1 MRNITVLLL
10 DYPDNQTLQAALHS
24 LKNIRHRVKSVG
36 IVHRP
41 NVNVPP
47 LKGFEKRIW
56 TTVIPGHDSG
66 MALNEVLKEIQ
77 STYVLFLKDREY
89 LAPSLDP
96 STLFLTHEQ
105 SVLTHVQ
112 SVRNIQFREPFLV
125 KTETLKKN
133 LFYTSAQLPF
143 KEALLPYWLY
153 AIDEKHVVPNDATFV
168 QTLRTSNSKDQLE
181 KGLFL
186 QKLDNHV
193 PVQQSPSLSVLI
205 SCFNMDAYVG
215 KAIASC
221 FFQHTQ
227 PDQLLIIDDGSED
240 QSLAE
245 IEKWRGISRVEI
257 ICKKNEG
264 KAKALNDALPH
275 VKTDFVVEL
284 DADDWLDPDALS
296 TIKQKLQPLPKN
308 ISLLYGNFRKWKQRN
323 RGDIL
328 FKSIAKGRPVRTR
341 QQLLAYHFP
350 LGPRIY
356 RTEDL
361 KAAGGFP
368 VVSFAE
374 GRLYEDVSVLLQL
387 IKHKRFFYQDF
398 TVYNM
403 REHEKSITKQHQQ
416 KWHTFKEK
424 LKRSL

>member
-10 DYPDNQTLQAALHS
+10 DYPDHQSLQAALHS

-36 IVHRP
+36 IVQRP
-41 NVNVPP
+41 NVNVQA
-47 LKGFEKRIW
+47 LKGFEQLIW
-56 TTVIPGHDSG
+56 TTVIQGHDPG
-66 MALNEVLKEIQ
+66 TALNETLMQVQ

-89 LAPSLDP
+89 LASSLDP
-96 STLFLTHEQ
+96 STLFLVRDQ
-105 SVLTHVQ
+105 SVMTHVQ
-112 SVRNIQFREPFLV
+112 KLRNIRIREPFLV

-133 LFYTSAQLPF
+133 KFYASVHLPF
-143 KEALLPYWLY
+143 KEALLPLWLY
-153 AIDEKHVVPNDATFV
+153 TIDEKHVASNEDTCV
-168 QTLRTSNSKDQLE
+168 QTLRMSNSKDRLE
-181 KGLFL
+181 KGRLL
-186 QKLDNHV
+186 QKLDNDV

-205 SCFNMDAYVG
+205 PCFNMDAYVG

-227 PDQLLIIDDGSED
+227 PDKLLIIDDGSED

-245 IEKWRGISRVEI
+245 IEKWREISFTEI
-257 ICKKNEG
+257 IYKQNEG

-275 VKTDFVVEL
+275 VKTDFVMEL

-296 TIKQKLQPLPKN
+296 TIKQKLQQLPKN
-308 ISLLYGNFRKWKQRN
+308 TSLLYGNFRKWKQRD

-356 RTEDL
+356 RTADL

-387 IKHKRFFYQDF
+387 IRHTRFSYQDF
-398 TVYNM
+398 TVYNI

-416 KWHTFKEK
+416 KWHTFKEQ